1 MNANKI
7 LGNNVLENT
16 FAKITLQITDQIN
29 LMLIISMGISVRW
42 TWSVGLSPRDLF
54 LLRLINLDVLLLFYK
69 SIYPRFM
76 AKLPPLSF
84 ILFLLLLFL
93 VLLIFYLVIV
103 SILYV
108 FPSLY
113 KDAWDLRLICILL
126 ILMTKVLKNI
136 LVLQLFV
143 YVLLILEML
152 RGLVYGYFFLV
163 EIQILIFIY
172 LML

>member
-29 LMLIISMGISVRW
+29 LILIISMGISVRW
-42 TWSVGLSPRDLF
+42 TWSVGLSPRDLL

-108 FPSLY
+108 FHSLC
-113 KDAWDLRLICILL
+113 KDAWDLRLICISL

-152 RGLVYGYFFLV
+152 RGLVYGYFLLV

>member
-29 LMLIISMGISVRW
+29 LILIISMGISVRW
-42 TWSVGLSPRDLF
+42 TWSVGLSPRDLL

-93 VLLIFYLVIV
+93 VLLIFYLVIL

-113 KDAWDLRLICILL
+113 KDA
-126 ILMTKVLKNI
+126 
-136 LVLQLFV
+136 
-143 YVLLILEML
+143 
-152 RGLVYGYFFLV
+152 
-163 EIQILIFIY
+163 
-172 LML
+172 